1 MPAPARKQAGGTA
14 AMNAA
19 IEAISARP
27 RFQYV
32 AAAIL
37 GIANASDATEVLC
50 LGFVL
55 DAIPASDASNDEK
68 GELVSG
74 LVGLPYIAPPL

>member
-1 MPAPARKQAGGTA
+1 
-14 AMNAA
+14 MNAA
-19 IEAISARP
+19 IEAISQRP
-27 RFQYV
+27 RFQYI

-55 DAIPASDASNDEK
+55 DAIPAGEATDSQK
-68 GELVSG
+68 GAYAL
-74 LVGLPYIAPPL
+74 